1 MARKSATKSADV
13 RAPQKRDFASG
24 DASLR
29 ISAADFVAWQDRLG
43 LSNNAAARAIFA
55 SPNSIAIY
63 RAMGAGPDV
72 ALRCRAVELG
82 VSAGDSWQFIERA
95 AKLLAQYRALHP

>member
-1 MARKSATKSADV
+1 MAKKSATKPADV
-13 RAPQKRDFASG
+13 RAPQKRDFATG
-24 DASLR
+24 DASQR
-29 ISAADFVAWQDRLG
+29 INGAEFVAWQERLG

-55 SPNSIAIY
+55 SPNSIATY
-63 RAMGAGPDV
+63 RTLGAGPDV

-82 VSAGDSWQFIERA
+82 ISTGDSWQFIERA